1 MQELIIYVDDN
12 GEPTGETEEKLAAHN
27 GTTRKHL
34 AFSCY
39 VFNDK
44 GQILTTQRARSK
56 KVWPGV
62 WSNSFCGH
70 PMPGEDFYQA
80 IARRADAELGMKI
93 SSLQCIKK
101 DYSYE
106 TPVFEGVSE
115 NEYCPLF
122 IAKIDSDINP
132 NSKEVEDYKWMEF
145 DDYIDAL
152 TEDKGIEWSWWAK
165 DQLKFVKKTPAVIS
179 LVLEGQAR

>member
-1 MQELIIYVDDN
+1 MQELIIYVDEN
-12 GEPTGETEEKLAAHN
+12 GNPTGETAEKLSAHTSN
-27 GTTRKHL
+27 TRKHL

-39 VFNDK
+39 VFNTK
-44 GQILTTQRARSK
+44 GQILVTQRALRK

-80 IARRADAELGMKI
+80 IARRADAELGMQLT
-93 SSLQCIKK
+93 SLQCIKK

-106 TPVFEGVSE
+106 TPVFEGVTE
-115 NEYCPLF
+115 NEYCPIF
-122 IAKIDSDINP
+122 IARIDGDIHP
-132 NSKEVEDYKWMEF
+132 NDAEVENYQWMEF

-152 TEDKGIEWSWWAK
+152 VEGETKEWSWWAK
-165 DQLKFVKKTPAVIS
+165 DQLTYVKKNPTVIS
-179 LVLEGQAR
+179 WVLEGQVR